1 MMKTFLFVLA
11 ALATTA
17 SALEMCSERAF
28 QTAIENAPKTA
39 ASVGCQRA
47 VFFSLCEECGRD
59 LGCYMSNAP
68 KIAPTLPACQFPA
81 RRQLRSSSRC
91 SEATFQKAVAAA
103 PNTGAALGCQRAV
116 YNELCDKCGEDQE
129 CFWKYGRKIAPTLQ
143 QCRPRRLTSYE
154 MDVEEDV
161 GGVGRFCAT
170 AACLFIDNLS
180 PPPPR
185 YRPGS
190 PGPAPIHRPLDE
202 MDDEE
207 VGGRVYSDNDEMDDE
222 EVGGRAGRCFAIGAC
237 LFIDNLSPPPPRYR
251 PGSPGPAPIHRPLD
265 EMEDEEVGGAGR
277 CIAIAACLFIDGLN
291 PPPARYRPGS
301 PGPAPIGRLY
311 DEDEMDD
318 EMDDEFTGHYKLPH
332 DNHNPQGW
340 PGHDEMEDEAAGA
353 FKIGNGRYNFNF
365 WGDEHEDVYD
375 EEAGQQKRWQHEDFY
390 DEEAGRR
397 PGSPGPMPGQ
407 GPRPIGG
414 NRPPIGN
421 WRL

>member
-202 MDDEE
+202 M
-207 VGGRVYSDNDEMDDE
+207 
-222 EVGGRAGRCFAIGAC
+222 
-237 LFIDNLSPPPPRYR
+237 
-251 PGSPGPAPIHRPLD
+251 
-265 EMEDEEVGGAGR
+265 EDEEVGGAGR

-340 PGHDEMEDEAAGA
+340 PGHDEMEDEIIGHENRHFPHHDEMEDEAAGA
-353 FKIGNGRYNFNF
+353 FKIGNARYNFNF

-397 PGSPGPMPGQ
+397 RPGSPGPMPGQ

>member
-1 MMKTFLFVLA
+1 MKTFPFVLA

-129 CFWKYGRKIAPTLQ
+129 CFWEHGRKIAPTLQ

-161 GGVGRFCAT
+161 GGVGRWCAT
-170 AACLFIDNLS
+170 
-180 PPPPR
+180 
-185 YRPGS
+185 
-190 PGPAPIHRPLDE
+190 
-202 MDDEE
+202 
-207 VGGRVYSDNDEMDDE
+207 
-222 EVGGRAGRCFAIGAC
+222 
-237 LFIDNLSPPPPRYR
+237 
-251 PGSPGPAPIHRPLD
+251 
-265 EMEDEEVGGAGR
+265 
-277 CIAIAACLFIDGLN
+277 AACLFIDGLN

-340 PGHDEMEDEAAGA
+340 PGHDEMEDEI
-353 FKIGNGRYNFNF
+353 IG
-365 WGDEHEDVYD
+365 HENRHFPHHDNMDDVYD
-375 EEAGQQKRWQHEDFY
+375 EEAGRRW
-390 DEEAGRR
+390 
-397 PGSPGPMPGQ
+397 PGGPGPMPGQ
-407 GPRPIGG
+407 GPSWPGQG
-414 NRPPIGN
+414 PNPPPGQF
-421 WRL
+421 RL

>member
-1 MMKTFLFVLA
+1 MKTFLFVLA

-129 CFWKYGRKIAPTLQ
+129 CFWEHGRKIAPTLQ

-161 GGVGRFCAT
+161 GGVGRWCAT
-170 AACLFIDNLS
+170 AACLFIEGGS
-180 PPPPR
+180 PPPAR
-185 YRPGS
+185 YTPGS
-190 PGPAPIHRPLDE
+190 PGPAPIGRVYADE

-207 VGGRVYSDNDEMDDE
+207 VV
-222 EVGGRAGRCFAIGAC
+222 GRAGRCFAIGAC

-301 PGPAPIGRLY
+301 PGPAPIGRGY
-311 DEDEMDD
+311 ADEMDDFDNDEMDD
-318 EMDDEFTGHYKLPH
+318 EM
-332 DNHNPQGW
+332 
-340 PGHDEMEDEAAGA
+340 
-353 FKIGNGRYNFNF
+353 
-365 WGDEHEDVYD
+365 V
-375 EEAGQQKRWQHEDFY
+375 
-390 DEEAGRR
+390 
-397 PGSPGPMPGQ
+397 
-407 GPRPIGG
+407 G
-414 NRPPIGN
+414 NRAARCFAIGAC
-421 WRL
+421 L